1 MWPITLAY
9 KEFRQLLPI
18 QIVGFILV
26 LLTVFSMCGI
36 NILSISGRSQ
46 ATEIPFYNDTT
57 AQLLPMIGAI
67 VAGLTGYWQTIS
79 ESMRGTWLFLW
90 HRPVSRVRITAV
102 KLISGLGLIWLVMVL
117 PMLIYALWA
126 GSSGNIAAPFLWE
139 NTLMY
144 WKSCFGLSMIYLSCY
159 LSGLRRARWYGTRL
173 LPVLMGVSA
182 FLLTTTTDQFL
193 LLSLL
198 FIIVIDVVLIAAITT
213 QCHLEDFS

>member
-18 QIVGFILV
+18 QIVGLILV
-26 LLTVFSMCGI
+26 LLTIFGMCGI
-36 NILSISGRSQ
+36 NILAISGNSST
-46 ATEIPFYNDTT
+46 TEIPFYNDTT
-57 AQLLPMIGAI
+57 AQFLPAIGAML
-67 VAGLTGYWQTIS
+67 AGITGYWQTLS

-90 HRPVSRVRITAV
+90 HRPIARSRMTLV
-102 KLISGLGLIWLVMVL
+102 KLSSGLGLIWCVTVF
-117 PMLIYALWA
+117 PMLFYALWA
-126 GSSGNIAAPFLWE
+126 GSQGSIAAPFLWE

-173 LPVLMGVSA
+173 LPVLMAISA
-182 FLLTTTTDQFL
+182 FLLTTTTEYYAG
-193 LLSLL
+193 LSLL
-198 FIIVIDVVLIAAITT
+198 LILAIDVILIAAIFT